1 MSASFRVTQ
10 RGASLGTQSN
20 LQRGISQLQGLQDK
34 LSSGRE
40 ISRPSDSPG
49 GTASALSLRSDIV
62 RQGQFDR
69 NANDGG
75 GWLAEADN
83 ALQSSTQVLR
93 RARDLGLSA
102 VNGALSQADREAL
115 AVEVDGLRSQL
126 LGLSNSTRLGRP
138 LFSGNAVQPTGQPD
152 VSYDATGNYVGDS
165 GAVIR
170 QISEGS
176 SVQVNLTG
184 PTVFGPAGADAF
196 KVLSDLANNIRTNP
210 AIVTSV
216 SIQDLETALNRV
228 QTGLATLGART
239 NQLETIQ
246 SQNARNR
253 DNRISSLNDIE
264 SIDIAKTTMD
274 LKLQELAYQA
284 SLAAAARV
292 IRPSL
297 MDFLR

>member
-10 RGASLGTQSN
+10 RSASLGVQSN
-20 LQRGISQLQGLQDK
+20 LQRGISQLQALQNK
-34 LSSGRE
+34 MSSGRE

-49 GTASALSLRSDIV
+49 GTASALSLRADIA
-62 RQGQFDR
+62 RQNQFDR

-83 ALQSSTQVLR
+83 VLQSSSQVLR
-93 RARDLGLSA
+93 RARDLGLSS
-102 VNGALSQADREAL
+102 VNSALSPTDREAL
-115 AVEVDGLRSQL
+115 AIEVDGLRSQL
-126 LGLSNSTRLGRP
+126 IGLSNSTRLGRP
-138 LFSGNAVQPTGQPD
+138 LFSGNATQPSGQPD
-152 VSYDATGNYVGDS
+152 VAYDAAGNYVGDN

-184 PTVFGPAGADAF
+184 PEVFGPAGADAF
-196 KVLSDLANNIRTNP
+196 KVLTDLAANIRTNP
-210 AIVTSV
+210 SAVTSV
-216 SIQDLETALNRV
+216 SLQNLDLASNRIQNA
-228 QTGLATLGART
+228 LATVGART

-246 SQNARNR
+246 SRNSINR

-264 SIDIAKTTMD
+264 SIDIAKTTME
-274 LKLQELAYQA
+274 LSLQELAYQSA
-284 SLAAAARV
+284 LAAAARV
-292 IRPSL
+292 IQPSL

>member
-10 RGASLGTQSN
+10 RSASLGVESN
-20 LQRGISQLQGLQDK
+20 LQRGIAALQGLQDK

-49 GTASALSLRSDIV
+49 GTSSALSLRGDIS
-62 RQGQFDR
+62 RQTQFDR

-83 ALQSSTQVLR
+83 ALQGSTQVMR

-102 VNGALSQADREAL
+102 VNSALSPVDREAL
-115 AVEVDGLRSQL
+115 AVEVDGLRAQL
-126 LGLSNSTRLGRP
+126 LSLSNSSRLGRP
-138 LFSGNAVQPTGQPD
+138 LFSGNALPAVGQPD
-152 VSYDATGNYVGDS
+152 VAYDATGNYVGDNGS
-165 GAVIR
+165 VTR
-170 QISEGS
+170 QISDGA

-184 PTVFGPAGADAF
+184 PAVFGPPGADAF
-196 KVLSDLANNIRTNP
+196 KVLTDLAANIRTNP
-210 AIVTSV
+210 AAVTSV
-216 SIQDLETALNRV
+216 SINDLDTAMNRI
-228 QTGLATLGART
+228 QTGLATIGART

-246 SQNARNR
+246 SRNSINR
-253 DNRISSLNDIE
+253 DNRVSSLNEIE
-264 SIDIAKTTMD
+264 SIDIAKTSME

-284 SLAAAARV
+284 SLASASRV
-292 IRPSL
+292 IQPTL